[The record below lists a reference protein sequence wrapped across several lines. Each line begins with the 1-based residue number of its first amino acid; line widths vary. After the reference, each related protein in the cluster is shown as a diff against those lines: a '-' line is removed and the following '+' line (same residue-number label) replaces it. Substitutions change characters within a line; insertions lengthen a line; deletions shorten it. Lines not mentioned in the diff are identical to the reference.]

1 MEVARSLDELIST
14 QSIEE
19 GLDFGCNLLCS
30 ALQLQGDT
38 DPIRAQVLLRELT
51 QYLSLRY
58 AGELGLSL
66 EYLAGLGH
74 QCSPENYPHAQF
86 WRQLRWVANEMGV
99 FGPELDS
106 LALPPGVPPSGGA

>member
-1 MEVARSLDELIST
+1 MELASHFDEFIST

-30 ALQLQGDT
+30 ALRLQGDT
-38 DPIRAQVLLRELT
+38 DPAQAQVLLQELT

-58 AGELGLSL
+58 VGELGLAL

-74 QCSPENYPHAQF
+74 QCSADNYRHSQF
-86 WRQLRWVANEMGV
+86 WRQLKWIANEMGLSDTA
-99 FGPELDS
+99 FNS
-106 LALPPGVPPSGGA
+106 LALPPGVPRSGGA